1 MNDEKKLSRQE
12 VAVRLCAASMVLYTV
27 WLLIPAIQTTG
38 RAMTGCAAVALF
50 GLGVLLDWEYF
61 RAHWALLVGQALCA
75 ACAPLILYFFLER
88 GGTGFA
94 GFYVQNAMLWFP
106 LIYLSYSRQK
116 NDPRLWRYWKWALLG
131 AMALTTLTTI
141 GWLIE
146 GMLRGGRIYAYSRS
160 LGYAEPGR
168 EAYLK
173 ELMLRN
179 IGGYDFVYATVVS
192 LPFTC
197 VGISENRGWKRAGF
211 TAFLL
216 AQAVMVMLSQYTYAM
231 VFTAAILAVELL
243 ALILRKLAKLKTGPS
258 LLWALVPFAVVFL
271 FRVPLVNAAAAFCDA
286 KGLSSVSH
294 SLHQLL
300 TALEGGALEG
310 ENRLSHYRVAWEGFC
325 ASPLVGSLLGGMKQL
340 SQHSEVLDLLSGLG
354 VLGTAVFLTMEGIM
368 LRGGLKGLRQ
378 SPCRAQVWTAFC
390 AFAAVAA
397 LGTVFYSRDVFLVLA
412 GGSSGILTAPKKKA

>member
-1 MNDEKKLSRQE
+1 MKEEKKLSRQE

-94 GFYVQNAMLWFP
+94 GFYVQ
-106 LIYLSYSRQK
+106 
-116 NDPRLWRYWKWALLG
+116 
-131 AMALTTLTTI
+131 
-141 GWLIE
+141 IE

-258 LLWALVPFAVVFL
+258 LLWALVPLMLVFL

-325 ASPLVGSLLGGMKQL
+325 ASPLVGSLLGGTKQL

-354 VLGTAVFLTMEGIM
+354 VLGTAVFLTMEGVM

-378 SPCRAQVWTAFC
+378 SPCRAQVWTALC

-412 GGSSGILTAPKKKA
+412 GGSSGILIAPKKKT